1 MICDW
6 KSNIASFALLSAG
19 FLATAFI
26 APNATAQ
33 LGSQA
38 LQHSKATQ
46 DENSAE
52 IAVLHQVHD
61 DAWHSFIEGL
71 QAARQ
76 TLIASKHSA
85 PPIQDARISAEG
97 YRYLLGHLERMIEM
111 EFRLDPKFPEF
122 HASMNMLRKWTIENP
137 DTMYLKAPIDSIG
150 YYKVIA
156 KAANHAEWQTSERG
170 QVGPKAPRLV
180 TFQTITDVPGNT
192 GSLAEM
198 ADCTNQTL
206 DFINSFAL
214 QVEKDG
220 SFELLIG
227 PEKPDGYT
235 GNFLLS
241 KKSMLCPGTEK
252 TQNQHANWL
261 AVREIFSDWQHEFA
275 LDMEIQRLD
284 SMGAPRPPL
293 SSADV
298 NRALNN
304 IGKHLPNQIQFWNL
318 LHAMPLEVYGDTNRD
333 GRRSM
338 PLNGINP
345 PAPPF
350 TAGGVAGSQQI
361 YAAGNYELA
370 EDEAL
375 LVKVSA
381 TIEPHYVSFQ
391 LGTVWGEGPDQ
402 QNYISSLTGHQNPI
416 SSDGA
421 RYYIIAHQDPGLQGW
436 VDTTGTHKGTHSM
449 RFVFRDQP
457 QAEQLP
463 KAEAQLVKF
472 SALAEHL
479 PKNHPKI
486 SAKQRSAQVA
496 IRQAHI
502 KRRWR
507 GH

>member
-1 MICDW
+1 MTCHW
-6 KSNIASFALLSAG
+6 KSTPALFVLFTAGVLAASLFAPDAAAESTTLD
-19 FLATAFI
+19 
-26 APNATAQ
+26 
-33 LGSQA
+33 
-38 LQHSKATQ
+38 TQ
-46 DENSAE
+46 STQVTHNQSEAE
-52 IAVLHQVHD
+52 LRVLHQVHD
-61 DAWHSFIEGL
+61 EAWRAFIDGL
-71 QAARQ
+71 EDARQ
-76 TLIASKHSA
+76 ALISSKHFA
-85 PPIQDARISAEG
+85 PPLQDSRVSAEG

-111 EFRLDPKFPEF
+111 ELRLDPKFPEF
-122 HASMNMLRKWTIENP
+122 HASINMLRKWTIENP
-137 DTMYLKAPIDSIG
+137 DTMYLKAPIDSTG
-150 YYKVIA
+150 FYKVIA
-156 KAANHAEWQTSERG
+156 KVANHEEWQTSKRG
-170 QVGPKAPRLV
+170 VAGPKAPRLL
-180 TFQTITDVPGNT
+180 TFQTITEVPGNT

-206 DFINSFAL
+206 DFVNSFAL
-214 QVEKDG
+214 QLDKDG

-227 PEKPDGYT
+227 PEKPEGHK

-241 KKSMLCPGTEK
+241 KKRLLCPGTKK
-252 TQNQHANWL
+252 TQDQHAKWL
-261 AVREIFSDWQHEFA
+261 AVREIFSDWQHEMA

-284 SMGAPRPPL
+284 SIGAARPPL

-298 NRALNN
+298 NRALSN
-304 IGKHLPNQIQFWNL
+304 IGKHMPNQIKFWNL
-318 LHAMPLEVYGDTNRD
+318 LHLMPLEVYGDTNND
-333 GRRSM
+333 GRRNM

-370 EDEAL
+370 DDEAL

-381 TIEPHYVSFQ
+381 EIEPHYVSFQ
-391 LGTVWGEGPDQ
+391 LGTAWGEGPDQ

-421 RYYIIAHQDPGLQGW
+421 RYYIIAHQDPGFQGW

-457 QAEQLP
+457 QANQLP
-463 KAEAQLVKF
+463 IAEAQLVKF

-479 PKNHPKI
+479 PKNHPKVT
-486 SAKQRSAQVA
+486 AKQRTAEVA